1 MKARTDWPA
10 IYGPL
15 VTVAVLLCLGQAV
28 VVVNALPSHLLPSP
42 LQVLERMWS
51 GVVAPGD
58 MLPHIGATLAAAAMG
73 YVLGAAVALTMAVL
87 LSEWESIERAVYPV
101 VLFFQSIPKVS
112 IAPLIFIW
120 AGFGMRSQV
129 ALVALICF
137 FPLFTA
143 AFAGLK
149 AVDPNLVALYR
160 VATAGRLHTLIH
172 LKVPAAAGAMF
183 VGLQIAVVFAL
194 VGCVV
199 MEFINATQGVGFLI
213 VNSSNTLDTPTS
225 VAAMVLLGLLGLAG
239 SAGMRALRRR
249 VVFWEKDPQQ
259 AAAVTTREQAL

>member
-1 MKARTDWPA
+1 MNRTTDWLA
-10 IYGPL
+10 IAGPL
-15 VTVAVLLCLGQAV
+15 ITVAVLLCVWQFAV
-28 VVVNALPSHLLPSP
+28 TAYAVPSHLLPSP
-42 LQVLERMWS
+42 VLVLQRMWS

-58 MLPHIGATLAAAAMG
+58 MVPHIAAT
-73 YVLGAAVALTMAVL
+73 LGAAAIGYTVGAIVAISLAVV
-87 LSEWESIERAVYPV
+87 LSEWEFAERAIYPV

-120 AGFGMRSQV
+120 AGFGMESQV
-129 ALVALICF
+129 VLVALICF

-160 VATAGRLHTLIH
+160 VATAGRIHTIVHMKL
-172 LKVPAAAGAMF
+172 PAAAGAIF
-183 VGLQIAVVFAL
+183 VGLQIAIVFAL

-199 MEFINATQGVGFLI
+199 MEFINATQGVGYLI

-225 VAAMVLLGLLGLAG
+225 VAAMILLGLLGLAG
-239 SAGMRALRRR
+239 SSAVRQVRKRI
-249 VVFWEKDPQQ
+249 VFWDKESRQGT
-259 AAAVTTREQAL
+259 AVAMREQAL